1 MAGQK
6 MQIDIIL
13 GEGRSLMAKGDSNHW
28 VPMDAPKE
36 AGGSGAATKPIE
48 MFLMGLAGCT
58 SMDVVSLLRK
68 KRVPFT
74 DFKVTTT
81 TEREDTHPMVFK
93 SVNVHFQVF
102 GKDIREKDVLRSIE
116 LSSEKYCAAS
126 AMLKKALPVTTSYE
140 IIEPE

>member
-6 MQIDIIL
+6 IKVDISL

-28 VPMDAPKE
+28 VPMDAPVA
-36 AGGSGAATKPIE
+36 AGGSGAAATPME

-74 DFKVTTT
+74 DYKVETT
-81 TEREDTHPMVFK
+81 TEREDTHPKVFK
-93 SVNVHFQVF
+93 FVNIHFQIF
-102 GKDIREKDVLRSIE
+102 GKGIREKDVARSIE

-126 AMLKKALPVTTSYE
+126 AMLKKALEITTSYE
-140 IIEPE
+140 IIEA